1 MDKKKKSTLNLS
13 GRVPVPVPYFQLAKQ
28 KINVAKMA
36 IRYLCDNVDD
46 SDLISDLEKVDE
58 LLNSS
63 IEDLEKFSKTILDG
77 LGVD

>member
-13 GRVPVPVPYFQLAKQ
+13 GRVPVPVPYF
-28 KINVAKMA
+28 KIARQNIGLAKMA

-46 SDLISDLEKVDE
+46 SDLISDLDKVDE

-63 IEDLEKFSKTILDG
+63 IEDLEKFSKTMLDG